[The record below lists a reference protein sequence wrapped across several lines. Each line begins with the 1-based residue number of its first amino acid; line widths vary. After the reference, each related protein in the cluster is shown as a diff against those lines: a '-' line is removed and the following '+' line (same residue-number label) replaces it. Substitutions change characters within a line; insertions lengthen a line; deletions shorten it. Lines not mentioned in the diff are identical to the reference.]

1 MQWNELS
8 WETQMKVL
16 DKIEEILLKET
27 DVPMQ
32 DAIVAA
38 ISELEVWSNSPCK
51 ISEDFEGFA
60 FDPLFELDPFKESK

>member
-51 ISEDFEGFA
+51 ISEDFEGSVLYLTEE
-60 FDPLFELDPFKESK
+60 PDPFKE